1 MSKIY
6 VLTDVPKE
14 QVAQIR
20 ILVEAAGGSVEVIP
34 QSDGRFTVQS
44 TYGTEAVNAPTP
56 GGGSANFAFAGQ
68 DAGASEP
75 AWMAIARGEIGQ
87 KEVPG
92 TGPGK
97 NNPRIVEYFAYTTM
111 GKAEG
116 DHIPW
121 CGAFVSFCLAN
132 GGYPTFKGSARAE
145 DWLGWGKRLQAPRP
159 GCIVVLKPLAEGS
172 SGHVGFF
179 VKSDGDHIHLLAGN
193 QSDAVNITPYPKSY
207 VRENGFRWPV

>member
-14 QVAQIR
+14 QVEQIR
-20 ILVEAAGGSVEVIP
+20 IIVTAAGGHIEVTP
-34 QSDGRFTVQS
+34 QTDGRFTVQS
-44 TYGTEAVNAPTP
+44 IYDDKQVGATSAQEVVYG
-56 GGGSANFAFAGQ
+56 GQAF
-68 DAGASEP
+68 GATEP
-75 AWMAIARGEIGQ
+75 AWMAVARSEIGV

-92 TGPGK
+92 TGPGQSNK
-97 NNPRIVEYFAYTTM
+97 RIEEYFAYTTM

-121 CGAFVSFCLAN
+121 CGAFVSFSLAN
-132 GGYPTFKGSARAE
+132 GGYPSLKGSARAA
-145 DWLGWGKRLQAPRP
+145 DWLGWGKKLDAPRP
-159 GCIVVLKPLAEGS
+159 GCIVVLKALAAGA

-207 VRENGFRWPV
+207 VRENGYRWPV